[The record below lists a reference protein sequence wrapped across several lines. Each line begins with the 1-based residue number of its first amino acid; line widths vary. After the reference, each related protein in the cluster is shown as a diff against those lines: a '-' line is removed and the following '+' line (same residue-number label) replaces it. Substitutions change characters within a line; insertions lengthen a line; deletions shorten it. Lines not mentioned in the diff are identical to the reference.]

1 MRNLEMSKNLV
12 ADLERVSKS
21 KVGTIH
27 EEVAYMILKR
37 IPEIQKCI
45 DGVEQNKADSLIRL
59 IVILG
64 EIEKCTKPGSTWN
77 SHIRVIEQDLTIFFE
92 DNYGLDLS
100 MIERRG

>member
-1 MRNLEMSKNLV
+1 MRTLEMSRNLIM
-12 ADLERVSKS
+12 DLERVSKT
-21 KVGTIH
+21 KIGTTH
-27 EEVAYMILKR
+27 EEIAYMILKR

-59 IVILG
+59 IITLS

-77 SHIRVIEQDLTIFFE
+77 SHIRVIEQDLAIFFE

-100 MIERRG
+100 MIEGRG